1 MNEKIIAELAERN
14 DSFYL
19 YDEGEIISRAEK
31 LKDDI
36 SDAGLLYSIKA
47 NPDIHVVKCLA
58 DLGFGAD
65 AASAGE
71 VEIAAAAGIP
81 ASDIYYSAPGKTD
94 HDLQKTL
101 GRCVIIADSIGEI
114 RRINKT
120 AAAVGEHVDI
130 GLRINPDFHLSE
142 DTCESMGGRPS
153 KFGMDR
159 DLALAALS
167 KWEFDRVRVNGIH
180 IHLGSQMLDHEMIED
195 YHENV
200 LRTAAEIRETLGRD
214 LVFINLGSG
223 IGIPY
228 GSDETDVDT
237 TAIGRNLKKLAERY
251 DFGKTRLIME
261 TGRYVAGPAGIYVS
275 KVIDKKVSGGVIY
288 VILAGTLNGFI
299 RPSLERLIENC
310 AGGAPVSGCEPL
322 FNGIY
327 GGFRPETLKKDGVT
341 ETVTLVG
348 NLCTAADV
356 VAESVELPGPEPGDV
371 VFFRNAGAYG
381 AVLTP
386 MQFASQP
393 RPKEFFL
400 TAEGRVIG

>member
-1 MNEKIIAELAERN
+1 MDKVVQ
-14 DSFYL
+14 
-19 YDEGEIISRAEK
+19 
-31 LKDDI
+31 DI
-36 SDAGLLYSIKA
+36 
-47 NPDIHVVKCLA
+47 P
-58 DLGFGAD
+58 
-65 AASAGE
+65 
-71 VEIAAAAGIP
+71 P
-81 ASDIYYSAPGKTD
+81 
-94 HDLQKTL
+94 
-101 GRCVIIADSIGEI
+101 
-114 RRINKT
+114 
-120 AAAVGEHVDI
+120 
-130 GLRINPDFHLSE
+130 
-142 DTCESMGGRPS
+142 
-153 KFGMDR
+153 
-159 DLALAALS
+159 
-167 KWEFDRVRVNGIH
+167 
-180 IHLGSQMLDHEMIED
+180 
-195 YHENV
+195 
-200 LRTAAEIRETLGRD
+200 
-214 LVFINLGSG
+214 
-223 IGIPY
+223 
-228 GSDETDVDT
+228 GSDHLICTPWMLGERCPVSST
-237 TAIGRNLKKLAERY
+237 T
-251 DFGKTRLIME
+251 TRATLFNITME

-386 MQFASQP
+386 MQFSSQP